1 MIILCVVLFL
11 IISLLLYKLY
21 QFSLLIL
28 EFENSVEDCLEELN
42 ERYIS
47 ISKILEKEIFFDS
60 VEVRQVVND
69 IKLSQESVVKVANI
83 LTKNMVYNE
92 IEEKNTEE

>member
-1 MIILCVVLFL
+1 MIILCIILFL

-47 ISKILEKEIFFDS
+47 ISKVLEKDIFFDS
-60 VEVRQVVND
+60 IEVRQVVSD

-92 IEEKNTEE
+92 IEEKKIDE